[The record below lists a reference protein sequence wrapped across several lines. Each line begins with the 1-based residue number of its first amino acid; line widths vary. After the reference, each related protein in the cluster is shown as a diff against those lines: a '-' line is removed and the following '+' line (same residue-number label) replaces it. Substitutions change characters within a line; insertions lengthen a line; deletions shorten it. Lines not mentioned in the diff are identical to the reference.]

1 VIIVSKA
8 RPPQTENVC
17 CGAGKGQN
25 SFFHPANENEDEAD
39 PDLMCL
45 ICTSFPYN
53 PVVCNGC
60 KFKACFKCFDEHKL
74 LNKDEK
80 CILCKEKV
88 PDKNINFNNLREN
101 LLVFCG
107 NDFCLSPQKKIIFK
121 HYEDH
126 LISCLKK

>member
-1 VIIVSKA
+1 MKKIEELEFKKEILTDEEK
-8 RPPQTENVC
+8 EKYIKNV
-17 CGAGKGQN
+17 KI
-25 SFFHPANENEDEAD
+25 ANENEDEAD

-88 PDKNINFNNLREN
+88 PDKNINFNNLRDN

>member
-1 VIIVSKA
+1 MKKIEELEYKKEILTDEEK
-8 RPPQTENVC
+8 EKYIKNV
-17 CGAGKGQN
+17 KI
-25 SFFHPANENEDEAD
+25 ANENEDEAD

-88 PDKNINFNNLREN
+88 PDKNINFNNLRDN

>member
-1 VIIVSKA
+1 MKKIEVLEYKKEILTDEEKEKYIK
-8 RPPQTENVC
+8 NV
-17 CGAGKGQN
+17 KI
-25 SFFHPANENEDEAD
+25 ANENEDEAD

-88 PDKNINFNNLREN
+88 PDKNINFNNLRDN

>member
-1 VIIVSKA
+1 MKKIEELEYKKEILTDEEK
-8 RPPQTENVC
+8 EKYIKNV
-17 CGAGKGQN
+17 KI
-25 SFFHPANENEDEAD
+25 ANENEDEAD

-88 PDKNINFNNLREN
+88 PDKNINFNNLIDN

>member
-1 VIIVSKA
+1 MKKIEELEYKKEILTDEEK
-8 RPPQTENVC
+8 EKYIKNV
-17 CGAGKGQN
+17 KI
-25 SFFHPANENEDEAD
+25 ANENEDEAD

-88 PDKNINFNNLREN
+88 PDKNINFNNLRDN

-107 NDFCLSPQKKIIFK
+107 NNFCLSPQKKIIFK